1 MATRQSTRNGA
12 ARNGRRKN
20 GSSGAGR
27 RGAAGRGDGERR
39 GAASRGG
46 GERRSGASSGGGGER
61 RGGASNGAASAK
73 TRAGQRPAG
82 EAVVQDVVLGS
93 GPRDVPGLATAKF
106 AAKLALKPQ
115 AVARRGL
122 GFATELSKVA
132 VGRSELQPEKG
143 DRRFKDKGWKLN
155 PALRRVLQAYLAT
168 GQTVDGLIAD
178 AGLDNRSEQRVRFIA
193 SNLLDAFAP
202 SNSPLL
208 NPTVLKAVIDSGGLN
223 FAQGARQLAN
233 DMRGRPFLPS
243 SVDESKFE
251 VGKDLAVT
259 PGAVVHRN
267 EVFELIQ
274 YDPQT
279 QKVREKPLLLV
290 PQMINKYYIAD
301 LAPGQ
306 SLMEWAV
313 KQGQQVFVVSWR
325 NPDPSHAAWN
335 YDTYCQAV
343 LAALDVVE
351 GITGT
356 KGTHLMGLC
365 AGGTISAMV
374 AGHLAAKGDQKRLA
388 GLILTVNVLD
398 TSGAGQG
405 DALLDDMSGALAMV
419 ESARKGYLS
428 GKSLA
433 ELFAWMRPND
443 MIWGYWV
450 NNYLLGQPPP
460 AWDILYWNN
469 DTTNMPAAVHR
480 DFVQL
485 GLENKLAEP
494 GGVEVLGTPIDLS
507 KITVD
512 AYLVAGIADHI
523 SPWDS
528 AYKTTQ
534 LLGSDPRFVLST
546 SGHIVAMVNPPGN
559 DKANFKTSEENPP
572 DPEQWLKKATTHE
585 GTWWPHWTDWLGER
599 SGEEREAPREPGNDG
614 HPVLGE
620 APGTYVRQKA

>member
-1 MATRQSTRNGA
+1 MATRQSTRSGA
-12 ARNGRRKN
+12 ARNGRRRN
-20 GSSGAGR
+20 GSGGAQR
-27 RGAAGRGDGERR
+27 RGSAGNGASGGARGASARRRAGER
-39 GAASRGG
+39 
-46 GERRSGASSGGGGER
+46 
-61 RGGASNGAASAK
+61 
-73 TRAGQRPAG
+73 PAR
-82 EAVVQDVVLGS
+82 EAVVKDVALGS

-122 GFATELSKVA
+122 GLATEISKVA
-132 VGRSELQPEKG
+132 IGRSELEPEKG

-155 PALRRVLQAYLAT
+155 PAFRRILQAYLAT
-168 GQTVDGLIAD
+168 GQAVDGLIDD
-178 AGLDNRSEQRVRFIA
+178 AALDKRSEQRVRFLI
-193 SNLLDAFAP
+193 SNLLDALAP

-223 FAQGARQLAN
+223 FVQGARQLAT
-233 DMRGRPFLPS
+233 DMSGRPFLPA
-243 SVDESKFE
+243 SVDASQFE
-251 VGKDLAVT
+251 VGEDLGVT
-259 PGAVVHRN
+259 PGAVVFRN

-279 QKVREKPLLLV
+279 EKVREKPLLLV

-301 LAPGQ
+301 LSPGQ
-306 SLMEWAV
+306 SLLEWAV
-313 KQGQQVFVVSWR
+313 QHGQQTFAISWR
-325 NPDPSHAAWN
+325 NPDSSHADWN

-343 LAALDVVE
+343 LDALDAVE
-351 GITGT
+351 DITGAE
-356 KGTHLMGLC
+356 GTHLMGLC
-365 AGGTISAMV
+365 AGGTIATMV
-374 AGHLAAKGDQKRLA
+374 AGHLAARGEQDRLA
-388 GLILTVNVLD
+388 GLILAVNVLD
-398 TSGAGQG
+398 TSGSGQG
-405 DALLDDMSGALAMV
+405 EALLDDVSGALAMV

-443 MIWGYWV
+443 MIWGYFV

-460 AWDILYWNN
+460 AWDVLYWNN

-485 GLENKLAEP
+485 GLENKLVEP
-494 GGVEVLGTPIDLS
+494 GAVEVLGTPIDLS

-512 AYLVAGIADHI
+512 AYLLAGIADHI
-523 SPWDS
+523 SPWES
-528 AYKTTQ
+528 AYRTTQ
-534 LLGSDPRFVLST
+534 LLGSDPQFVLST

-559 DKANFKTSEENPP
+559 DKANYKTNEQNPP
-572 DPEQWLKKATTHE
+572 DPSAWLKTATTHE
-585 GTWWPHWTDWLGER
+585 GSWWPHWTGWLGER
-599 SGEEREAPREPGNDG
+599 SGKEREAPKEPGSSD